1 MPTPNVQ
8 AGLAPPPGAL
18 APPLRRR
25 LACFLYE
32 GVLLFGV
39 VFVCALIYSV
49 LTDQRHA
56 MVGRLGLL
64 LTAFVLAP
72 GVYFTWYWSGSGQTL
87 PMQTWRIHLQTADG
101 RRLTRARALGRY
113 LTAWIWFL
121 PALTLAWLAGW
132 HDSGTHLA
140 AVLAAGVALYALSSK
155 LHPQRQFWHDALCG
169 TRLVDTRGAPPARA

>member
-8 AGLAPPPGAL
+8 AGL

-39 VFVCALIYSV
+39 VFFCALIYSV

-72 GVYFTWYWSGSGQTL
+72 GVYFTWYWSRSGQTL
-87 PMQTWRIHLQTADG
+87 PMQTWRIHLQTVDG
-101 RRLTRARALGRY
+101 RRLTRTRALGAISPPGYGSCRPWPWPGWPAGM
-113 LTAWIWFL
+113 TAARTW
-121 PALTLAWLAGW
+121 PRCSRPGRALCP
-132 HDSGTHLA
+132 
-140 AVLAAGVALYALSSK
+140 SSK

-169 TRLVDTRGAPPARA
+169 TRLVDTRGAPPALA